1 MTVANLK
8 TLLGSGSGGS
18 FKLKAGQSWGACG
31 IGTVATGALNV
42 STATDVISLTGK
54 WAITS
59 IEISCSASGTGTMT
73 ATLTVDGV
81 SVLTAAS
88 VGTTA
93 YIPLYGGLFTAL
105 GTGVVNNSQASQT
118 PIVCNNSLTLTLQR
132 TTADTVSVRYIAL
145 AIE

>member
-1 MTVANLK
+1 
-8 TLLGSGSGGS
+8 
-18 FKLKAGQSWGACG
+18 
-31 IGTVATGALNV
+31 
-42 STATDVISLTGK
+42 
-54 WAITS
+54 
-59 IEISCSASGTGTMT
+59 MT

-88 VGTTA
+88 IGTTV

-105 GTGVVNNSQASQT
+105 GTGVVNNAQASQT